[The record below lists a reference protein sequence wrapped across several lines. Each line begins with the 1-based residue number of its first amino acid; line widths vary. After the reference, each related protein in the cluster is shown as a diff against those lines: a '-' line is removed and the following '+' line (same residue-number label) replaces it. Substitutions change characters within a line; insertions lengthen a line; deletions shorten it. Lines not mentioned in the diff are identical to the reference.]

1 MRTLAI
7 DTSHAAGT
15 VAAVAGERVAVR
27 PLGAAGEHA
36 AVLAQRLTEV
46 ADELGFRLAEA
57 EVVSVVRGPGS
68 FTGLRVGVAT
78 AKAIAWAGG
87 MRLVGLSG
95 FELVAWESARIT
107 GSNDAV
113 LNDAMLQIGFDA
125 GRGEVFAAEVSP
137 DQARP
142 GGWLAAPAS
151 LLPVAEWLQRLP
163 AGSRVSGPA
172 AALHAAAITAAGH
185 CLAPPAGWFPT
196 ALAAATVGRLRAE
209 AGATDDPHTL
219 VPDYLRP
226 SYADERRTSG
236 G

>member
-15 VAAVAGERVAVR
+15 VAAAADDRIAVR

-57 EVVSVVRGPGS
+57 ETVCVVRGPGS

-78 AKAIAWAGG
+78 AKGIAWAGG
-87 MRLVGLSG
+87 GRLVGLSG
-95 FELVAWESARIT
+95 FELVAWETARIT
-107 GSNDAV
+107 GWNDAI
-113 LNDAMLQIGFDA
+113 LQIAFDA
-125 GRGEVFAAEVSP
+125 GRGDVYAAEVAP
-137 DQARP
+137 DRARP
-142 GGWLAAPAS
+142 GGWCAGAAS
-151 LLPVAEWLQRLP
+151 LQPADEWIERLP

-172 AALHAAAITAAGH
+172 AAILATAIPAAGH
-185 CLAPPAGWFPT
+185 RLAPSAGWFPT
-196 ALAAATVGRLRAE
+196 ALAAVAVGRLRATAGE
-209 AGATDDPHTL
+209 ADEPAAL

-226 SYADERRTSG
+226 SYADERRTAGS
-236 G
+236 